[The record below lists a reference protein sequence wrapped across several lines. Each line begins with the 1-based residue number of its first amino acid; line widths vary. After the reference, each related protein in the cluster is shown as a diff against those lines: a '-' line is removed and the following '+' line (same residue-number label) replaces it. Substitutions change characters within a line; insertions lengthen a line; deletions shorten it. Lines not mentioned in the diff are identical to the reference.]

1 MSFTFVASTNNVTTS
16 STVTGNK
23 PTGTVDNDI
32 IFADIFTKDSTLP
45 SGIPSGW
52 TLLESVIN
60 GSQHAVYWKV
70 ASSEGS
76 SWSWTGGGG
85 SFNTSITILTWRG
98 GFNISDPID
107 ISASNQD
114 GNSTTMSVSLGSVG
128 AINSAIIYFSSVT
141 ANTTNTKDATPISG
155 WTDDYNAVAS
165 SLRLLVSSLVWSSS
179 GSFGNITSTLGSSQL
194 GVLKG
199 NIAVALKPEV
209 ATNSSNFFM
218 FM

>member
-1 MSFTFVASTNNVTTS
+1 MAFTFVASTNNVSTS

-23 PTGTVDNDI
+23 PTGTADNDI

-52 TLLESVIN
+52 ALLETVVN

-76 SWSWTGGGG
+76 SWSWTSGGGV
-85 SFNTSITILTWRG
+85 FNTSITILTWRG

-107 ISASNQD
+107 ISANNQD
-114 GNSTTMSVSLGSVG
+114 GTGTGMSVSLGSVG
-128 AINSAIIYFSSVT
+128 AVNSPIIYFSSVT
-141 ANTTNTKDATPISG
+141 SNTTNTKDATPISG
-155 WTDDYNAVAS
+155 WTDDYNAVTS

-179 GSFGNITSTLGSSQL
+179 GSFGNITSTLGVSTL
-194 GVLKG
+194 GAFKG
-199 NIAVALKPEV
+199 NIAVALNPEV
-209 ATNSSNFFM
+209 ATNNSNFLM